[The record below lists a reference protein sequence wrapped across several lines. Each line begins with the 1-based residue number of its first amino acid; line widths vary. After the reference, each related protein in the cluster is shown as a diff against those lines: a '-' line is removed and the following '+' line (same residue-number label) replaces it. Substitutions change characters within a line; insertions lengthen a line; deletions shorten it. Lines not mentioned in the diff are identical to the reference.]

1 MERQL
6 TPEDT
11 PGQDTKGFQRSS
23 SEYFVFWSVTES
35 LRHSLPSPMQKAGL
49 KFFSTAPRC
58 EQGDPCFREEGMP
71 TTCERWEPAGS
82 SKEALLAGAL
92 QSGCF
97 SPLEANFPLLRF
109 SLGNSNHPLTS
120 LHRGGSKG
128 CVRNPTIPTKRDEDY
143 ECLKPGPFTPV
154 TNLVGTGEG
163 VHGSLPQRRRPHTW
177 PAEDDGCPGRTGKD
191 GSQRGASSTGNQ
203 RAGAARTPG
212 SPGELRGGAHRRRPP
227 RGGKGK
233 GCRFRST
240 PRLRRE
246 WRSRPGRAPG
256 DALGKALSSPPHPE
270 RGPLTLR
277 RRGQGRAGP
286 TRQSLRPGPQ
296 RTTAAAGGGSARR
309 ADGPGR
315 AAPSRR

>member
-6 TPEDT
+6 TPENT

-23 SEYFVFWSVTES
+23 SEYFVFWSVIES

-58 EQGDPCFREEGMP
+58 EQSEPCFREDGMP
-71 TTCERWEPAGS
+71 TTCAWWEPAGS

-92 QSGCF
+92 ESGCF
-97 SPLEANFPLLRF
+97 SPLEANFPLLCF

-120 LHRGGSKG
+120 LHRGGTKG

-154 TNLVGTGEG
+154 TNLGVG
-163 VHGSLPQRRRPHTW
+163 VHGSLPQRRRPHAW
-177 PAEDDGCPGRTGKD
+177 PAEDDGCSGRTEKD
-191 GSQRGASSTGNQ
+191 GSQRGASCTGNQ

-227 RGGKGK
+227 RGEE
-233 GCRFRST
+233 
-240 PRLRRE
+240 RE
-246 WRSRPGRAPG
+246 GVQVLEHSSPEERMAEPPRPGPRRCAGEGALEPPPPRARTA
-256 DALGKALSSPPHPE
+256 D
-270 RGPLTLR
+270 PLTARAGPGQAHSPKPPPGAAAHDSGRGR
-277 RRGQGRAGP
+277 RKCPTRGRAGP
-286 TRQSLRPGPQ
+286 
-296 RTTAAAGGGSARR
+296 RR
-309 ADGPGR
+309 R
-315 AAPSRR
+315 